1 MHNGETKA
9 DDAATKEDTMK
20 TITKCSRCWGMGTEV
35 IKNTKGYYR
44 ETRCLSCTGTGQIM
58 RLVK

>member
-1 MHNGETKA
+1 
-9 DDAATKEDTMK
+9 MK

-44 ETRCLSCTGTGQIM
+44 ETRCLPCSGTGQIM